1 MGKQTGDDRP
11 FVSVPE
17 AAKILGCSDV
27 WVVRMIE
34 RGELVGYK
42 LSRRAWAV
50 SRASVERNREEYL
63 RRDPRLSGRKRS
75 RIG

>member
-1 MGKQTGDDRP
+1 MGKKVEATP
-11 FVSVPE
+11 YLSVPQ
-17 AAKILGCSDV
+17 AAEILGCSDV
-27 WVVRMIE
+27 WVVRMIQ

-50 SRASVERNREEYL
+50 SRESVERNRVEYL
-63 RRDPRLSGRKRS
+63 KRDPRLSGRKRS